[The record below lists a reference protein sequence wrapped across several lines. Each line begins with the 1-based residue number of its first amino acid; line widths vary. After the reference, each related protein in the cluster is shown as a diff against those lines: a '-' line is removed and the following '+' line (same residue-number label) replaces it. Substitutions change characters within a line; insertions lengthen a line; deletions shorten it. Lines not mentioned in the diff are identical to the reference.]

1 MAEESPFK
9 VTDRRRFTAEGETK
23 ADAPEDQPTEEE
35 AAPPAAPP
43 VTRPEAAASK
53 KAKTNRAP
61 LPPPADSGP
70 LGRMDFMAFTA
81 SLATNALAALGAL
94 PSESAK
100 DLPPPN
106 PELAREY
113 IDILSMLQQKTQG
126 NLSREE
132 DTAMQRMLTDLR
144 MVYVQATRGAPDP

>member
-23 ADAPEDQPTEEE
+23 ADAPEDQTPAEE
-35 AAPPAAPP
+35 ATPPAAPA
-43 VTRPEAAASK
+43 VTRPQAAPSK
-53 KAKTNRAP
+53 KAKANRAP
-61 LPPPADSGP
+61 QPTPTSGP
-70 LGRMDFMAFTA
+70 PGRIDFMAFTA
-81 SLATNALAALGAL
+81 SLTTNALAALGAL

-100 DLPPPN
+100 ELPPPN

-126 NLSREE
+126 NLTREE

-144 MVYVQATRGAPDP
+144 MVYVQATGGAPNP